1 VYLVATD
8 LGISRLDVSQPP
20 ASAQR
25 FVSIPRS
32 DGAPVSRVYALLE
45 DRAGTIWGASV
56 GGLYQIE
63 NMSGARPT
71 LRFISLGLSGQYGAT
86 KLVEDPYGSLWV
98 GTSLGL
104 CRLGPSRHV
113 EWYNGPS
120 AKLPRDVMTAL
131 ILDKRGNL
139 WAGTLGGLWKIQI
152 SSPGKEPRLLR
163 HYGVPDGLASERVHS
178 LLETRD
184 GQLWAGTS
192 AALNRL
198 TVDEKGNEHF
208 RTYGADEGLS
218 GRAVLALGEDLQ
230 GALWAGV
237 DHGLSR
243 IARDGFATFT
253 ESEGIGRQSIVE
265 VHETG
270 PDLWSA
276 SNTKPREFCFTTLS
290 TSDS

>member
-1 VYLVATD
+1 
-8 LGISRLDVSQPP
+8 
-20 ASAQR
+20 
-25 FVSIPRS
+25 
-32 DGAPVSRVYALLE
+32 
-45 DRAGTIWGASV
+45 
-56 GGLYQIE
+56 
-63 NMSGARPT
+63 
-71 LRFISLGLSGQYGAT
+71 
-86 KLVEDPYGSLWV
+86 
-98 GTSLGL
+98 
-104 CRLGPSRHV
+104 
-113 EWYNGPS
+113 
-120 AKLPRDVMTAL
+120 LPRGVTTAL

-139 WAGTLGGLWKIQI
+139 WAGTPGGLWKIQI

-163 HYGVPDGLASERVHS
+163 HYGVHDGLASERIHS
-178 LLETRD
+178 LLEARD

-192 AALNRL
+192 AALNQL

-218 GRAVLALGEDLQ
+218 GRAVLALGEDSQ

-265 VHETG
+265 VRETG

-276 SNTKPREFCFTTLS
+276 SNQISGILPHHFVNERFVTTRPLHPASMNYQTNLAVTVTDIAAPDRIASGQIVNLSQSGACAHLSVRLAPGAIVKVQVGECALFGHVISCDEEQSFLTDIEIVRVLIGESDLAGLVNAIPTAPGVMAVSTK
-290 TSDS
+290 